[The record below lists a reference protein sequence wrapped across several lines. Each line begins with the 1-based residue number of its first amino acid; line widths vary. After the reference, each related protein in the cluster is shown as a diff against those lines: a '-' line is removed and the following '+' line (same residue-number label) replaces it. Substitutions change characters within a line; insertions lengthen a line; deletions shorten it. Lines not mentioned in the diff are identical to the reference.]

1 MKKIFTKLFL
11 LTTLLMLSSELWA
24 QDPLVMCLRSDRQT
38 IPKNTTKDLIYN
50 LPGPGTGLN
59 FHLESDGAS
68 DYYYSIYGYSEL
80 DCGGTCTTIESGS
93 DYGLFSDY
101 YNIEGYKSIKFTIKA
116 PKRDVVEMSLDI
128 SARYANI
135 PNSHTF
141 DNAGYNSANASKS
154 FTMDYYGAPPYH

>member
-11 LTTLLMLSSELWA
+11 LTTLLMVSSELWA
-24 QDPLVMCLRSDRQT
+24 QDPLVMCLRNDRQT

-59 FHLESDGAS
+59 LHLECDGVS

-101 YNIEGYKSIKFTIKA
+101 YNIEGYKSIKLQLKHQ
-116 PKRDVVEMSLDI
+116 DVMWL
-128 SARYANI
+128 R
-135 PNSHTF
+135 
-141 DNAGYNSANASKS
+141 
-154 FTMDYYGAPPYH
+154 